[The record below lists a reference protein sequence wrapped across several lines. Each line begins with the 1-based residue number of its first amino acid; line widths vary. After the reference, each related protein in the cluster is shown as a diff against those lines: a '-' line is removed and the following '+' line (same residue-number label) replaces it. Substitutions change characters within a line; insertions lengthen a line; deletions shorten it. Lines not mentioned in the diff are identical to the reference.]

1 MNRLTQFT
9 TLLALFFGLTGYQ
22 TAIAHGG
29 EDHGAATAPTGKAMT
44 YFTSQAISDKY
55 ELVLHYEPLEAGE
68 AGKLRLYI
76 NEFDTN
82 RPVDGATLQISSPE
96 DDKLTFAVKP
106 IGKGIYELVGTFAAK
121 KAYSLTV
128 SLNARP
134 GADLVL
140 LPGIDVGK
148 DLPDRRTAVAT
159 ATTPVVDHAHWYEN
173 TFVLLGGG
181 LLLGMTLMFFLMRLR
196 NRRVAVSI
204 AVLLGMLPTA
214 NWQRANAHGGD
225 DHGGDT
231 AGGGAASST
240 FAIPKETQ
248 FLFNILTRRL
258 QTGEQAQT
266 TTVAGT
272 ILPSSTGQA
281 VVQSPQVGRLASL
294 LVRVGQTV
302 SKGQTLAVVEQTID
316 AATQINLQSE
326 RNTLTAELQAARK
339 EYDRLKTIE
348 DIVAKRDLTEAEA
361 RLNRAQANLKVFSGI
376 TRAGGSNAR
385 SIPLK
390 APVGGIVGPF
400 TAAIGTTVNVGETL
414 FTVTNLGKVYIE
426 AQVFDKDLAVLRSAK
441 SFGRSD
447 VSVTS
452 VNDTG
457 KSGVA
462 RLLSQAQSIN
472 ASNQSQRLLFEM
484 DNAGGAFKIGE
495 FVTIRVQSAK
505 GKRGLSV
512 PNSAISEMNGKS
524 VVFIKD
530 APEVV
535 SLAYV
540 TTGPDNGRFT
550 QILSGVE
557 ADERVIVTGTYQAK
571 MIYLNQ

>member
-1 MNRLTQFT
+1 MNKRTQ
-9 TLLALFFGLTGYQ
+9 LMALVAAFFGLIGVE
-22 TAIAHGG
+22 TATAHGG
-29 EDHGAATAPTGKAMT
+29 EDHGAATATTGMAMT

-55 ELVLHYEPLEAGE
+55 EVVLHYEPLEVGE

-82 RPVDGATLQISSPE
+82 RPVDGATLQISSP
-96 DDKLTFAVKP
+96 DDEKLTIAVKP
-106 IGKGIYELVGTFAAK
+106 IGKGIYELTGTFPAK
-121 KAYSLTV
+121 KAYSLTI
-128 SLNARP
+128 SLNAKP
-134 GADLVL
+134 GADLL
-140 LPGIDVGK
+140 LLAGIEVGK
-148 DLPDRRTAVAT
+148 DLPVAT
-159 ATTPVVDHAHWYEN
+159 TAEPTTAHTHWYDN

-181 LLLGMTLMFFLMRLR
+181 LLLGMGLMFFLMRLR

-204 AVLLGMLPTA
+204 AVLLGILPTA
-214 NWQRANAHGGD
+214 NWQRANAHGGE
-225 DHGGDT
+225 DHGGGT
-231 AGGGAASST
+231 AGGGATSST

-248 FLFNILTRRL
+248 FLFNILTQRL
-258 QTGEQAQT
+258 QAGEQAQT

-272 ILPSSTGQA
+272 VQPSSTGQA
-281 VVQSPQVGRLASL
+281 VVQSPQVGRLTSL
-294 LVRVGQTV
+294 RVRVGQTV

-316 AATQINLQSE
+316 APTQINLESE
-326 RNTLTAELQAARK
+326 RNTLTAELQVARK

-361 RLNRAQANLKVFSGI
+361 RLTRAQANLKVFSGI
-376 TRAGGSNAR
+376 TRSGGSNAR
-385 SIPLK
+385 SISLK

-400 TAAIGTTVNVGETL
+400 TAAIGSTVNVGETL

-441 SFGRSD
+441 SFG
-447 VSVTS
+447 VAG

-462 RLLSQAQSIN
+462 RLLSQAQTIN

-495 FVTIRVQSAK
+495 FVNIRVQSAR
-505 GKRGLSV
+505 GTRGLSV
-512 PNSAISEMNGKS
+512 PNSAISEMNGKA

-540 TTGPDNGRFT
+540 TTGADNGQFT
-550 QILSGVE
+550 QILTGVE